1 MSFVG
6 SFRSRLVR
14 TCGRETVPWDSGKD
28 AAMAQ
33 KDADLRKIKELIKI
47 MKDNELVEVEIKNGD
62 EKIFLKRSKP
72 QQAVKKMPVVRL
84 DTGAAVD
91 DSQAAEVSSPAGAAQ
106 LEPVD
111 ENLTE
116 ITSPIVGTFYAT
128 PSPDSDPFVDVGT
141 AVGPQT
147 VVCIIEAMKV
157 LNEIKAEI
165 NGTIVEVLVT
175 SGQAVEYGQPL
186 FKVKPEQ

>member
-1 MSFVG
+1 VGFVG

-14 TCGRETVPWDSGKD
+14 TCGREPAPRDSGKD

-84 DTGAAVD
+84 DTVAAVG

-106 LEPVD
+106 SEPVD

-157 LNEIKAEI
+157 LNEIKAETS
-165 NGTIVEVLVT
+165 GTIVEVLVT